1 MEKKVICLLGGG
13 QSTEHEVSLIS
24 ATNVCA
30 AISREKYQ
38 VLTVGISKEGN
49 WFFYEDGVFAA
60 NVEDATK
67 VHLAEGGVPVFPVRL
82 NGRAVL
88 SFTGSSRTPIPFDIL
103 FPVLHGMNG
112 EDGAVQGLSQLLG
125 CPCVG
130 CGMTASAVC
139 MDKAVAKQI
148 LEHEGIATADW
159 ILVKKESPR
168 PNVNDVIA
176 KLGLPLFVKPANAG
190 SSVGVVEVK
199 KPEEFNA
206 ALDEAMKYDRKVLVE
221 KAIVG
226 REIECAVLGNAEP
239 FCAVPGEIVMK
250 KGFYSYDAKYNDD
263 EAAELVAPAMLSDSE
278 IKEMHKIA
286 SKVYIALGCKGMS
299 RVDFFFTKE
308 GKWILN
314 EVNTIPGFT
323 KISMYPKLM
332 GLSGIGYSELVDKLI
347 MLATLG

>member
-13 QSTEHEVSLIS
+13 QSTEHEISLIS

-30 AISREKYQ
+30 AISRDKYQ

-49 WFFYEDGVFAA
+49 WFFYEDGVIAA
-60 NVEDATK
+60 DVEDATK
-67 VHLAEGGVPVFPVRL
+67 VHLAEGGVPVFPVKL
-82 NGRAVL
+82 YGRPVL
-88 SFTGSSRTPIPFDIL
+88 SFTDSSRASLPFDII

-148 LEHEGIATADW
+148 LEHEGIATAEW
-159 ILVKKESPR
+159 ILVTKEKKR
-168 PNVNDVIA
+168 PDVKDVIA
-176 KLGLPLFVKPANAG
+176 KLGLPIFVKPANAG
-190 SSVGVVEVK
+190 SSVGVVEVNR
-199 KPEEFNA
+199 PEDFDA

-221 KAIVG
+221 KAIIG
-226 REIECAVLGNAEP
+226 REIECAVLGNSEP

-263 EAAELVAPAMLSDSE
+263 AAAELVAPAILPEDE
-278 IKEMHKIA
+278 IKKMHALAAKA
-286 SKVYIALGCKGMS
+286 YIALGCRGMS
-299 RVDFFFTKE
+299 RVDFFFTRDGE
-308 GKWILN
+308 WILN
-314 EVNTIPGFT
+314 EINTIPGFT

-332 GLSGIGYSELVDKLI
+332 GLSGVCYSDLVDRLI
-347 MLATLG
+347 MLATQ

>member
-1 MEKKVICLLGGG
+1 MERKVICLLGGG

-38 VLTVGISKEGN
+38 VLTVGISKDGN
-49 WFFYEDGVFAA
+49 WFFYEDGKFAA
-60 NVEDATK
+60 GVEDATK

-82 NGRAVL
+82 DGRPVL
-88 SFTGSSRTPIPFDIL
+88 SFTGSSRAPLPFDIL

-148 LEHEGIATADW
+148 LEHEGIVTAEW
-159 ILVKKESPR
+159 MLVKREEPR
-168 PNVNDVIA
+168 PDAKDVIA

-190 SSVGVVEVK
+190 SSVGVVQVNR
-199 KPEEFNA
+199 PEDFNA

-226 REIECAVLGNAEP
+226 REIECAVLGNSEP

-250 KGFYSYDAKYNDD
+250 HGFYSYDAKYNDD
-263 EAAELVAPAMLSDSE
+263 EAAELVAPAILSESE
-278 IKEMHKIA
+278 IKELHEIA
-286 SKVYIALGCKGMS
+286 SKAYLALGCRGMS

-314 EVNTIPGFT
+314 EINTIPGFT

-332 GLSGIGYSELVDKLI
+332 GLSGIGYGALVDRLI
-347 MLATLG
+347 MLATQ